1 MARLSL
7 LVLFLLLLSFA
18 LYVYQV
24 RPRHRV
30 NRRFALFS
38 FSISIWVLSISG
50 LQSGSHL
57 DAWGALAFSAAAFIP
72 ACFIAFIYVFPDR
85 SNATLP
91 LPLALPFILAGV
103 FALLATT
110 TSSLVFDTVLSS
122 TGLTR
127 KTGAAYPFF
136 SLYLFASWALAL
148 TLLVNKWRK
157 AHGQARAQLQY
168 LGLGLLFSVSTAM
181 SLNLLLPLLTGRS
194 TLSWLGPYSALILLA
209 LVAHSIIRHRL
220 LDLRLA
226 IHRGSA
232 YAALILFA
240 VSVLVALGRF
250 VIPTWRAL
258 PLGSKNDL
266 LAALFVTLFLL
277 TPIPLRLLTLIVDTY
292 LLRPRIDSAA
302 LLTSA
307 ARNLAHLMQPD
318 DLVSEFHRTLD
329 SALAVRWSAIQL
341 HSLDRIL
348 LHGPLE
354 QLPPGVDLDGVF
366 NYAAHILEPPDSAA
380 LHLVDPDRE
389 PSRLQAAAQTL
400 RAAGVD
406 VLATL
411 GRHENPLG
419 LFVLG
424 PKRNGDAYFSSDLSF
439 LEALLDMVSIAIE
452 NALLYRHKLSLL
464 DYANRLIESLD
475 SAVIT
480 ITQNATIDRANT
492 AAASLLGILSISPA
506 YTISSLPSEVAWAL
520 ILTLS
525 RGLRLRNAELSI
537 DTPSR
542 SVPVLISTAVL
553 SDEQGTAVGALAV
566 LTDLSATKEL
576 ERQRRRAD
584 HLDTMARFY
593 AGIAHEIRTP
603 LTAISSFV
611 AMLPDRFND
620 PDYRAAA
627 VRLLPNEVTRIVHLA
642 DRLRLLAPTPA
653 TDLVPLDLAPVLADV
668 AFLHRSVA
676 SEHGVT
682 LSLKCPTRLPNIQGD
697 RALIAQLLVN
707 LLRNAIDAMP
717 AGGDLL
723 LEAFAA
729 PEGPIP
735 RCVTLRVVDS
745 GPGID
750 PRLEP
755 RILEPFV
762 TTKSSGT
769 GLGLTLCQKI
779 AETHGASLALL
790 SRRDRT
796 GTVAE
801 VTFSTIETSL
811 PSTDVPAERLD
822 ARAT

>member
-1 MARLSL
+1 MAQLSL
-7 LVLFLLLLSFA
+7 LVLFLLLLSFT
-18 LYVYQV
+18 LYVY
-24 RPRHRV
+24 RARSSHRV
-30 NRRFALFS
+30 NRWFALFS
-38 FSISIWVLSISG
+38 FSISLWVLSISN
-50 LQSGSHL
+50 LQSGRHL

-72 ACFIAFIYVFPDR
+72 ACFIAFIHVFPDG

-91 LPLALPFILAGV
+91 LPLVVPFILAGV
-103 FALLATT
+103 FALLASTT
-110 TSSLVFDTVLSS
+110 NSLVFDTVLSS

-136 SLYLFASWALAL
+136 SLYLFASWAFAL
-148 TLLVNKWRK
+148 SLLVNKWRK
-157 AHGQARAQLQY
+157 AHGQSRAQLQY
-168 LGLGLLFSVSTAM
+168 LSLGLLLSVSTAM
-181 SLNLLLPLLTGRS
+181 FLNLLLPLFTGRS
-194 TLSWLGPYSALILLA
+194 TLSWLGPYSSLILLA

-240 VSVLVALGRF
+240 LSVVVTLGRF
-250 VIPTWRAL
+250 SSPPWRAL
-258 PLGSKNDL
+258 PIGSKNDL

-277 TPIPLRLLTLIVDTY
+277 TPVPLRLLTLIVDTY
-292 LLRPRIDSAA
+292 LLRPRMDSAA

-307 ARNLAHLMQPD
+307 ARNLAHLMQPN

-329 SALAVRWSAIQL
+329 SALAVRWSAIKL
-341 HSLDRIL
+341 HSLDRVL
-348 LHGPLE
+348 LHGSLE
-354 QLPPGVDLDGVF
+354 RLPPGVDLDGIF
-366 NYAAHILEPPDSAA
+366 NCAADLLEPVDSAA

-389 PSRLQAAAQTL
+389 PSRLRPTAQAL

-439 LEALLDMVSIAIE
+439 LEALRDMVSIAVE

-492 AAASLLGILSISPA
+492 AATSLLGILSTSPA
-506 YTISSLPSEVAWAL
+506 YTIANLPSEVAWAL
-520 ILTLS
+520 VLTLS
-525 RGLRLRNAELSI
+525 RGLRLRNVELSL
-537 DTPSR
+537 DTASGT
-542 SVPVLISTAVL
+542 VPVLISTAVL
-553 SDEQGTAVGALAV
+553 SDEQGTAAGALAV

-576 ERQRRRAD
+576 ERQRRRAE

-611 AMLPDRFND
+611 SMLPDRFND
-620 PDYRAAA
+620 PEYRAAA
-627 VRLLPNEVTRIVHLA
+627 VRLLPNEVTRIVRLA
-642 DRLRLLAPTPA
+642 DRLRLLAPTQDA
-653 TDLVPLDLAPVLADV
+653 DLVPLNLAPLLAD
-668 AFLHRSVA
+668 ATLLHRSVA
-676 SEHGVT
+676 SERGVT
-682 LSLKCPTRLPNIQGD
+682 MSLRCPPCLPNIQGD
-697 RALIAQLLVN
+697 RALIAQLLAN

-729 PEGPIP
+729 PEGPTP
-735 RCVTLRVVDS
+735 RRVTLRVVDS

-750 PRLEP
+750 PSLGP

-762 TTKSSGT
+762 TTKASGT

-790 SRRDRT
+790 PRRDRT

-801 VTFSTIETSL
+801 VTFSTAPTSL
-811 PSTDVPAERLD
+811 SSTEAPAERLD